1 MEHPITPTNA
11 VAPGEHRSVVF
22 IHEIDYL
29 AKPVYEIHEFPE
41 SLAALGWD
49 VQFLDFVE
57 GGPRSSARPE
67 RASRL
72 GQSTVR
78 LVDVPSVGG
87 GILRRLVAVVVGSF
101 WVPWRLHRERPD
113 VVVLYAVPTFGW
125 QTVTVCRWLG
135 IPVVYRAIDLSS
147 DIRETVFRRLVALA
161 ERTVARRATVVC
173 PNTDELG
180 RHLEQLG
187 AREVIRVFP
196 GFDSQ
201 PIERDNREPGRSIV
215 FMGTLFPFAGLE
227 AFIRLT
233 APLLRRRP
241 EVTFRILGNGEAL
254 DSIRR
259 VVESEKLES
268 SVELAGFVPYDQL
281 FEELSRSDVAIIP
294 FDERKLTH
302 VALPGKVPQYLRAGL
317 PVVATRLRGLQEL
330 LPEGEG
336 VVYRAL
342 GPEFVSAVEM
352 LLDSADERRQLVER
366 GTARLDAV
374 ATWPTALSEFHKVL
388 ERAIA
393 KVGGHTDD
401 IR

>member
-1 MEHPITPTNA
+1 MPADRLRANRCVT
-11 VAPGEHRSVVF
+11 F
-22 IHEIDYL
+22 IHEVGYL
-29 AKPVYEIHEFPE
+29 EKPVFEMHEFPE
-41 SLAALGWD
+41 SLPSLSWEVRFIDFREFGGRGERQARYFRRAGQYD
-49 VQFLDFVE
+49 VHV
-57 GGPRSSARPE
+57 RS
-67 RASRL
+67 
-72 GQSTVR
+72 
-78 LVDVPSVGG
+78 VPSVGR
-87 GILRRLVAVVVGSF
+87 GILRRLIAVVVGSF

-125 QTVTVCRWLG
+125 QTVIACRQLG

-147 DIRETVFRRLVALA
+147 DIRETVFRRLVARA
-161 ERTVARRATVVC
+161 ERAVARRASIVC
-173 PNTDELG
+173 PNTNELG
-180 RHLEQLG
+180 RHLKQLG

-201 PIERDNREPGRSIV
+201 PIDHDEREPGRSIV

-227 AFIRLT
+227 AFIRLA

-259 VVESEKLES
+259 VVELEQLGS
-268 SVELAGFVPYDQL
+268 SVDLAGFVPYEQL
-281 FEELSRSDVAIIP
+281 FGELSRSDVAIIP
-294 FDERKLTH
+294 FDERRLTH

-330 LPEGEG
+330 LPEGDG
-336 VVYRAL
+336 VLYRTL
-342 GPEFVSAVEM
+342 GPEFVSAVET
-352 LLDSADERRQLVER
+352 LLDSVDERRRLVER

-374 ATWPTALSEFHKVL
+374 ATWPIAIAEFQAVL

-393 KVGGHTDD
+393 TTGGSTDELG
-401 IR
+401 